1 MIGLK
6 HERLLRVP
14 ERSINAKT
22 QNQSLTKGFCGSE
35 SGHIGE
41 DYVRPMVFI

>member
-14 ERSINAKT
+14 KRSINAKT
-22 QNQSLTKGFCGSE
+22 QNQSLTKEFCGLE
-35 SGHIGE
+35 SGSIGE
-41 DYVRPMVFI
+41 DYIGFYM